1 MDIATLFG
9 ILGALGVVTAAIM
22 LGEAATVFINTPSL
36 IIVIGGTFGVT
47 LTRVSLKHFLGS
59 FKIGMLAFMH
69 KTYLSQELIA
79 EAVELATAARKEGI
93 LALEG
98 RDIGHPFLKQGID
111 LCIDGHPPEVVT
123 SMLEREIDLNLE
135 RQDMGVKMFV
145 AIGDAAPAMG
155 MIGTLIGLVQ
165 MLANMDDPKS
175 IGPAMAV
182 ALLTTLYG
190 AVIANC
196 VAIPIAEKL
205 KLIMNE
211 DRLNKM
217 LILESVSAI
226 QEGTNPRVLQQSLA
240 AFLPE
245 GSREIAVAGAAAA

>member
-1 MDIATLFG
+1 MDLATLLG
-9 ILGALGVVTAAIM
+9 ILGGLGVIIGSIFMGGSAPTF
-22 LGEAATVFINTPSL
+22 LNGPSVM
-36 IIVIGGTFGVT
+36 IVVGGTVAVT

-59 FKIGMLAFMH
+59 FKVGLGAFMYKKH
-69 KTYLSQELIA
+69 MPQELIA
-79 EAVELATAARKEGI
+79 EAVDLANVARKDGI

-111 LCIDGHPPEVVT
+111 LCIDGHPPETV
-123 SMLEREIDLNLE
+123 SAILEREMDLNIE
-135 RQDMGVKMFV
+135 RQDMGIKMFMAV
-145 AIGDAAPAMG
+145 GDAAPAMG

-165 MLANMDDPKS
+165 MLSAMDDPKS

-190 AVIANC
+190 AVIANAF
-196 VAIPIAEKL
+196 AIPIAEKL

-217 LILESVSAI
+217 LILESVTAI
-226 QEGTNPRVLQQSLA
+226 QEGTNPRVLQQALA

-245 GSREIAVAGAAAA
+245 NNRELAAAGAAAA

>member
-1 MDIATLFG
+1 MDLATLLG
-9 ILGALGVVTAAIM
+9 IIGGLGIIMSSILLGGSASTFFNV
-22 LGEAATVFINTPSL
+22 PSL
-36 IIVIGGTFGVT
+36 LIVVGGTIAVV
-47 LTRVSLKHFLGS
+47 LCRVSLAQFLSS
-59 FKIGMLAFMH
+59 FKVAMLAFMH
-69 KTYLSQELIA
+69 KDFAPTELIQ
-79 EAVELATAARKEGI
+79 EAVELANVARKEGI

-98 RDIGHPFLKQGID
+98 RDIAHPFLKKGID
-111 LCIDGHPPEVVT
+111 LCIDGHSPDVVNQ
-123 SMLEREIDLNLE
+123 MLERELDLHLE
-135 RQDMGVKMFV
+135 REDVGIKMFV

-165 MLANMDDPKS
+165 MLSSMEDPKS

-190 AVIANC
+190 AVIANAF
-196 VAIPIAEKL
+196 AIPIAEKL
-205 KLIMNE
+205 KLILND

-226 QEGTNPRVLQQSLA
+226 QEGTNPRVLQQSLV

-245 GSREIAVAGAAAA
+245 SNRELVAEAA

>member
-1 MDIATLFG
+1 VDLATLLG
-9 ILGALGVVTAAIM
+9 IIGGLGVIVTSILMGGSAPIFVNVPSIM
-22 LGEAATVFINTPSL
+22 
-36 IIVIGGTFGVT
+36 IVVGGTVAVT
-47 LTRVSLKHFLGS
+47 LTRVSLKHFFGS
-59 FKIGMLAFMH
+59 FKVGIGAFMYKKH
-69 KTYLSQELIA
+69 MPQELIA
-79 EAVELATAARKEGI
+79 EAVELSNVARKEGI

-98 RDIGHPFLKQGID
+98 RDIDHPFLKQGID
-111 LCIDGHPPEVVT
+111 LCIDGHPPETV
-123 SMLEREIDLNLE
+123 SDILEREMDLNLE
-135 RQDMGVKMFV
+135 RQDMGIKMFM

-165 MLANMDDPKS
+165 MLSSMDDPKS

-190 AVIANC
+190 AVIANAF
-196 VAIPIAEKL
+196 AIPIAEKL

-217 LILESVSAI
+217 LILESVTAI
-226 QEGTNPRVLQQSLA
+226 QEGTNPRVLQQSLT

-245 GSREIAVAGAAAA
+245 NSRDLEAAGAAA

>member
-1 MDIATLFG
+1 MDLATLLG
-9 ILGALGVVTAAIM
+9 ILGGLGVIATSILMGGNSAIF
-22 LGEAATVFINTPSL
+22 LNLPS
-36 IIVIGGTFGVT
+36 IMIVVGGTFAVT
-47 LTRVSLKHFLGS
+47 LTRVSLKYFLGS
-59 FKIGMLAFMH
+59 FKVGIGAFMYKKH
-69 KTYLSQELIA
+69 MPQELIA
-79 EAVELATAARKEGI
+79 EAVELANAARKEGI

-111 LCIDGHPPEVVT
+111 LCIDGHPPETV
-123 SMLEREIDLNLE
+123 SAILEREMDLNIE
-135 RQDMGVKMFV
+135 RQDTGIKLFM
-145 AIGDAAPAMG
+145 AIGEAAPAMG

-165 MLANMDDPKS
+165 MLSSMDDPKS

-190 AVIANC
+190 AVIANAF
-196 VAIPIAEKL
+196 AIPIAEKL

-217 LILESVSAI
+217 LILESVTAI
-226 QEGTNPRVLQQSLA
+226 QEGTNPRVLQQALA

-245 GSREIAVAGAAAA
+245 NSRELAAAGAAAA

>member
-1 MDIATLFG
+1 MDIATLVG
-9 ILGALGVVTAAIM
+9 ILGAFAVILIAIM
-22 LGEAATVFINTPSL
+22 LGDGALVFINVPSL
-36 IIVIGGTFGVT
+36 TIVIGGTFGVT
-47 LTRVSLKHFLGS
+47 LCRVSLKHFFSS
-59 FKIGMLAFMH
+59 FKIGMMAFMH
-69 KTYLSQELIA
+69 KTYLSQELIT
-79 EAVELATAARKEGI
+79 EAVELAAAARKDGI

-123 SMLEREIDLNLE
+123 GMLEREIDLNLE
-135 RQDMGVKMFV
+135 RQNMGIKMFV

-165 MLANMDDPKS
+165 MLANMDDPKT

-205 KLIMNE
+205 KLIMND

-217 LILESVSAI
+217 LILESVTAI
-226 QEGTNPRVLQQSLA
+226 QEGTNPRVLQQSLG

-245 GSREIAVAGAAAA
+245 GSRDLGDASAAAA

>member
-1 MDIATLFG
+1 MDLATLLG
-9 ILGALGVVTAAIM
+9 ILGGFGIIIGSIFMGGSAGT
-22 LGEAATVFINTPSL
+22 FINVPSL
-36 IIVIGGTFGVT
+36 LIVCGGTVAVV
-47 LTRVSLKHFLGS
+47 LTRVTLGQFFSS
-59 FKIGMLAFMH
+59 FKVAMLAFMH
-69 KTYLSQELIA
+69 KDFSATELIT
-79 EAVELATAARKEGI
+79 EAVELANVARKEGV

-98 RDIGHPFLKQGID
+98 RDIAHPFLKKGID
-111 LCIDGHPPEVVT
+111 LCIDGHAPDVVNQ
-123 SMLEREIDLNLE
+123 MLERELDLHLE
-135 RQDMGVKMFV
+135 REEVGIKMFI

-165 MLANMDDPKS
+165 MLSSMEDPKS

-190 AVIANC
+190 AVIANAF
-196 VAIPIAEKL
+196 AIPIAEKL
-205 KLIMNE
+205 KLISNE

-226 QEGTNPRVLQQSLA
+226 QEGVNPRVLQQSLV

-245 GSREIAVAGAAAA
+245 NSREIAAEAPA

>member
-1 MDIATLFG
+1 
-9 ILGALGVVTAAIM
+9 
-22 LGEAATVFINTPSL
+22 
-36 IIVIGGTFGVT
+36 
-47 LTRVSLKHFLGS
+47 
-59 FKIGMLAFMH
+59 
-69 KTYLSQELIA
+69 
-79 EAVELATAARKEGI
+79 
-93 LALEG
+93 
-98 RDIGHPFLKQGID
+98 
-111 LCIDGHPPEVVT
+111 
-123 SMLEREIDLNLE
+123 MLEREIDLNLE
-135 RQDMGVKMFV
+135 RQDMGIKMFV

-165 MLANMDDPKS
+165 MLANMDDPKT

-205 KLIMNE
+205 KLIMND

-217 LILESVSAI
+217 LILESVTAI

-245 GSREIAVAGAAAA
+245 GSRDLATAEPAAA

>member
-1 MDIATLFG
+1 MDLATLLG
-9 ILGALGVVTAAIM
+9 IIGGLGVIVASIFMGGSAPIFLNM
-22 LGEAATVFINTPSL
+22 PSVM
-36 IIVIGGTFGVT
+36 IVVGGTVAVT

-59 FKIGMLAFMH
+59 FKVGIKAFMH
-69 KTYLSQELIA
+69 KKHLPQELIA
-79 EAVELATAARKEGI
+79 EAVELSNVARKEGI

-111 LCIDGHPPEVVT
+111 LCIDGHPPETVT
-123 SMLEREIDLNLE
+123 AMLEREIDLNLE

-165 MLANMDDPKS
+165 MLSNMDDPKK

-190 AVIANC
+190 AVIANAF
-196 VAIPIAEKL
+196 AIPIAEKL
-205 KLIMNE
+205 RLIMNE
-211 DRLNKM
+211 DRLNKL
-217 LILESVSAI
+217 LILESVTAI
-226 QEGTNPRVLQQSLA
+226 QEGTNPRVLQQSLV

-245 GSREIAVAGAAAA
+245 NNRELAAAGAAAA